1 VGYIYIGSA
10 VVWLLHL
17 VRYLIRREQVLWR
30 IKGNLTLCADDIGIN
45 EILLKLMLKYEVI
58 LQFLLGKCVL
68 TMKVV
73 ESGSR

>member
-1 VGYIYIGSA
+1 MGYIYIGSA